1 MTKGFVMTS
10 GILVNHKPLDDIV
23 SIGRFLLYNV
33 GPQAYWHTER
43 ISVWSAFED
52 VVAGRNGFSGT
63 LNQSEAL
70 EKVGLAFPKQKIHTS
85 LYKHEDH

>member
-33 GPQAYWHTER
+33 GPQAY
-43 ISVWSAFED
+43 
-52 VVAGRNGFSGT
+52 
-63 LNQSEAL
+63 
-70 EKVGLAFPKQKIHTS
+70 
-85 LYKHEDH
+85 